1 MANLRT
7 AMDSAF
13 WDLNVSSPRTIDG
26 CAKAVPGDPF
36 PMDATVSS
44 KALRIQQFSCFRNGF
59 PLGIVPCLSPTSQKS
74 LGSLSLQ
81 SLALKVSNHPWWLG
95 LIGQFRPRKLFA
107 DIKNEISNAEEFEL
121 STVKDVA
128 KHFIDK
134 SLFSFGLFS
143 QYSVSDSTSILLSME
158 GHGEKKRGRNKMM
171 IYHQLPDHDITLEA
185 AWPQLFIDHKGNYW
199 DVPESIS
206 LDLSSL
212 KSDSGL
218 RYRFGIHKNGGYPE
232 AVNAIDGIPP
242 LSLLPGLCAKAAF
255 SYEKIKYLWKDNE
268 VAESLKQTIDKP
280 ATSYP
285 YDVRL
290 MEPQSAISGIIGG
303 ACTAWIWDERSYS
316 SVDSREDLEM
326 SRPSMRSPLSGDL
339 FGSVCYTFQHGK
351 FTNDYGD
358 LTRLDARLDIC
369 SASGFAK
376 KVLNGIRSYADVNEL
391 PSASP
396 RLNLTFQQQVAGP
409 IIFRT
414 DSRISLESFSKMFQ
428 MEDYVCSL
436 SYSFRMLQSGKV
448 VAWYSPKRKEG
459 MVELRLFEF

>member
-1 MANLRT
+1 MGNLRT

-13 WDLNVSSPRTIDG
+13 WDLNVSSPQTIDG

-44 KALRIQQFSCFRNGF
+44 KALRIQQFSFFRNGF
-59 PLGIVPCLSPTSQKS
+59 PLGIVPSLSPTSQKS
-74 LGSLSLQ
+74 VGSCSLQ
-81 SLALKVSNHPWWLG
+81 SLALKVSNPPWWVG
-95 LIGQFRPRKLFA
+95 LIGQFRPGKLFA
-107 DIKNEISNAEEFEL
+107 DIKNEISNADDFDL
-121 STVKDVA
+121 STIKDVA
-128 KHFIDK
+128 KHFVDK

-158 GHGEKKRGRNKMM
+158 GHGEKKRRRNKMM
-171 IYHQLPDHDITLEA
+171 IYHQLPNHDITLEA
-185 AWPQLFIDHKGNYW
+185 AWPQLFIDHKGKYW
-199 DVPESIS
+199 DVPESLS
-206 LDLSSL
+206 LDLLSL

-218 RYRFGIHKNGGYPE
+218 RYRFGIHKNGGDPE
-232 AVNAIDGIPP
+232 AVNAIDGNPP
-242 LSLLPGLCAKAAF
+242 LPLLPGLCAKAAL
-255 SYEKIKYLWKDNE
+255 SCEKIKFLWRDSE
-268 VAESLKQTIDKP
+268 AAESLNQTTDKP

-290 MEPQSAISGIIGG
+290 MEPQSAISGIFGG
-303 ACTAWIWDERSYS
+303 ACTAWIWNGRSHS
-316 SVDSREDLEM
+316 SIDSREDQEI
-326 SRPSMRSPLSGDL
+326 SRRSKRSPLNADL

-351 FTNDYGD
+351 FINNYWD

-376 KVLNGIRSYADVNEL
+376 KILKGFRSSADVNEH

-396 RLNLTFQQQVAGP
+396 RINLTFQQQVAGP
-409 IIFRT
+409 IVFRT
-414 DSRISLESFSKMFQ
+414 DSRISVELFSKMFQ
-428 MEDYVCSL
+428 IEDYVCSL
-436 SYSFRMLQSGKV
+436 SYSFRLLQSGKV